1 MRLRYP
7 APPLVGILAAAL
19 LAAASMSPMTPAH
32 CGELRPAQSNDD
44 LSNPHRGFLL
54 WGTTVGADGGL
65 PDNHYG
71 ASMYQIY
78 VPWREIETADEQYD
92 WAGFEKRHLEPILK
106 ENPNATFVLRPV
118 ADYPDGVSNNI
129 SFYFDKTEGQL
140 ERDYP
145 KFLELAPLN
154 IAAHD
159 YSSCGGDGPG
169 RAPEYNSPAMRQQL
183 QQFVQAFGR
192 RYDGDP
198 RITAIHVGLLGFW
211 GEWHT
216 SGCEAWEP
224 DATTRALVR
233 NAYAAAFT
241 LTPVHTRYA
250 RSSDLDGVNFGVS
263 EDFFPS
269 FTAMCNAYS
278 PKLPRCDDTGWWNLE
293 WGFRNEVPAARENWK
308 HNPIGGESPYADQKK
323 TWTSRTADIVDLL
336 KRYHFSW
343 LGPAGQHEN
352 TGSGFPAKMRA
363 IKRALG
369 YEFTV
374 RQAAWPDAMRAGA
387 PISVT
392 LSVENTG
399 SAPLYHLYQ
408 TELHWVDAG
417 GATRARAAFDFPLN
431 ALLPGAAPSTQVSAT
446 TVPASLAPGSY
457 SLRLAFAD
465 SWRERPGIAPQN
477 VGRDGTG
484 RLSLGT
490 VTVAAAAVDH

>member
-1 MRLRYP
+1 MSLRHP
-7 APPLVGILAAAL
+7 ASPVLTVLASAAVAAL
-19 LAAASMSPMTPAH
+19 AMLSAPLAHA
-32 CGELRPAQSNDD
+32 GELRPAQSSDD
-44 LSNPHRGFLL
+44 LPNPHRGFLL

-78 VPWREIETADEQYD
+78 VPWREIETADQQFD
-92 WAGFEKRHLEPILK
+92 WAGFEQRHLAPILA
-106 ENPNATFVLRPV
+106 ENPKATFILRPV

-129 SFYFDKTEGQL
+129 SFYFNKTEGQL

-145 KFLELAPLN
+145 KFLELSPVN
-154 IAAHD
+154 VVGHD
-159 YSSCGGDGPG
+159 YASCGGDGPG
-169 RAPEYNSPAMRQQL
+169 RAPEYNTPQMREQL
-183 QQFVQAFGR
+183 RQFVTAFGQ

-224 DATTRALVR
+224 DAITRQTVR
-233 NAYAAAFT
+233 DAYAAAFVQ
-241 LTPVHTRYA
+241 TPVHTRYA
-250 RSSDLDGVNFGVS
+250 RASDLGGTTFGIS

-269 FTAMCNAYS
+269 FTAMCSAYS
-278 PKLPRCDDTGWWNLE
+278 PQMPRCDDTGWWNLE

-308 HNPIGGESPYADQKK
+308 SNPIGGESPYADQKK
-323 TWTSRTADIVDLL
+323 TWTSRTANIVKML
-336 KRYHFSW
+336 KDYHFTW
-343 LGPAGQHEN
+343 LGPAGQHESA
-352 TGSGFPAKMRA
+352 GYASQMRT

-374 RQAAWPDAMRAGA
+374 RQVNWPDSMRAGA
-387 PISVT
+387 PIPLK

-417 GATRARAAFDFPLN
+417 GTTRAKAAFDYPLN
-431 ALLPGAAPSTQVSAT
+431 TLLPGAAPSLLDRTA
-446 TVPASLAPGSY
+446 TVPATLAPGSY
-457 SLRLAFAD
+457 SLRLAIAD
-465 SWRERPGIAPQN
+465 TAPGRPGIAAQN
-477 VGRDGTG
+477 SGRDTSG
-484 RLSLGT
+484 RLPLGT
-490 VTVAAAAVDH
+490 VTVAAAR